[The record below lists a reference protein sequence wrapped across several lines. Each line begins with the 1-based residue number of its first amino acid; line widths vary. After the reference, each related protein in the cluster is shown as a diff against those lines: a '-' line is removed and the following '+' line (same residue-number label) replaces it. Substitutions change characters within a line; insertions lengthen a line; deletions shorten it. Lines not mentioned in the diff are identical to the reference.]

1 MLNGGNMRTV
11 YNINMRTVYNII
23 VTLVSGKDFRLTRM
37 SIEEVDEFLHD
48 ILSNRISTFIT
59 NNGEVVTVFQ
69 DKVESVR
76 YYHLGGN

>member
-1 MLNGGNMRTV
+1 MLNGGNMT
-11 YNINMRTVYNII
+11 TVYNII

-48 ILSNRISTFIT
+48 ILSNRISTFIA

-69 DKVESVR
+69 DRVESVR

>member
-1 MLNGGNMRTV
+1 MLNGG
-11 YNINMRTVYNII
+11 NMRTVYNII